1 MMDLLGWI
9 GGLCLAVCAL
19 PQAVKVY
26 KEKNA
31 DGTSHA
37 MLWLWMIGEVCTL
50 LYIVFANFSYPL
62 FINYSL
68 NIVFV
73 AVIFYYKYLYGKI
86 RKTKL

>member
-1 MMDLLGWI
+1 MEILGWI
-9 GGLCLAVCAL
+9 GGFCLAVCAL
-19 PQAVKVY
+19 PQAIKVF

-37 MLWLWMIGEVCTL
+37 MLWLWMFGEVFTL
-50 LYIVFANFSYPL
+50 IYVLFEKFSYPL
-62 FINYSL
+62 LINYSL

-73 AVIFYYKYLYGKI
+73 AVIFYYKYIYGKI